1 MNRRPTAGSMPV
13 YFFCGNETSLIEEEV
28 KRIKNAILDAGFS
41 DLNYHVFNPKETE
54 AAEIVS
60 VAMTMPAMSRKR
72 LVLVKDAGAFRLD
85 QQQVL
90 VDYIKDPSP
99 STCMVL
105 LAERG
110 KVDRR
115 SVLYREADKR
125 GYVKMF
131 NRLSF
136 AQLTNLAMKETR
148 DAGKEI
154 TKEAIEKLLLL
165 TGNNLRIVRGEL
177 QKTILFVGRK
187 TIIELS
193 DVEEGVADVKE
204 NSMFDLADAIGQKDE
219 QRAIMIFKKVSEEIP
234 VKLLGA
240 IIWQFRTL
248 WKVKAAVKKGVK
260 RDKLPSVLGI
270 PPYRINGYIERSNKF
285 TEDEL
290 FNIFHRL
297 RVVDREMKGGGLP
310 YPLSLERLIIDVCS

>member
-1 MNRRPTAGSMPV
+1 MNRQPTAGSMPV
-13 YFFCGNETSLIEEEV
+13 YFFCGNETLLIEEEV
-28 KRIKNAILDAGFS
+28 GRIKDTILNTGFS
-41 DLNYHVFNPKETE
+41 DLNYHAFNPKETE
-54 AAEIVS
+54 ASEIVS
-60 VAMTMPAMSRKR
+60 VAMTMPAVSKKR
-72 LVLVKDAGAFRLD
+72 LVLIKGAATLRLD

-99 STCMVL
+99 STCMVI

-110 KVDRR
+110 KVDKR
-115 SVLYREADKR
+115 SLLYREADKR
-125 GYVKMF
+125 GYVRIF

-136 AQLTNLAMKETR
+136 AQLTNLAIKEAR

-165 TGNNLRIVRGEL
+165 TGNNLRSMRGEL
-177 QKTILFVGRK
+177 QKTILFVGNK
-187 TIIELS
+187 TVIELG
-193 DVEEGVADVKE
+193 DVEEGVADVRE

-219 QRAIMIFKKVSEEIP
+219 RRAICIFKKVSEEIP

-248 WKVKAAVKKGVK
+248 WKIKAAVKKGVN
-260 RDKLPSVLGI
+260 RDKLPSILGI
-270 PPYRINGYIERSNKF
+270 PPYRVKGYIERSNKF
-285 TEDEL
+285 TENEL

-297 RVVDREMKGGGLP
+297 RVVDRGMKGGGLP
-310 YPLSLERLIIDVCS
+310 YPLSLERLIIDLCS